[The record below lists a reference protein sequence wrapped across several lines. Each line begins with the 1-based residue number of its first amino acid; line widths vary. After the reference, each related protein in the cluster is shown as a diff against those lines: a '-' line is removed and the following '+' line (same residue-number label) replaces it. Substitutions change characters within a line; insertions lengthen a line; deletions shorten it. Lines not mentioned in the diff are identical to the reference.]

1 MQTDKTAFIQMKY
14 AVVDDHDLVREGLE
28 RVLLNHGVSDIRK
41 FSLAKDLLCLLDGGI
56 YCDFFIIDLELPDMD
71 GFALIT
77 EIRSRIPE
85 ARIIVSTVH
94 DEIWTLRRLLASNVD
109 AIIYKS
115 GVSVEIINAI
125 EEILEGNRYYCREVH
140 DALRLAEDK
149 SMHPSSRELEVL
161 RNIAKGRT
169 TKEIGDALFVSE
181 NTVEAHRKALLS
193 KMGAVNVA
201 DLIMKAVEKG
211 YISKNI

>member
-41 FSLAKDLLCLLDGGI
+41 FSLAKDLLSLLDGGI

>member
-56 YCDFFIIDLELPDMD
+56 DCDFFIIDLELPDMD

>member
-14 AVVDDHDLVREGLE
+14 AIVDDHDLVREGLE
-28 RVLLNHGVSDIRK
+28 RVLINHGVSDIRK
-41 FSLAKDLLCLLDGGI
+41 FSLAKDLLCLLDAGI
-56 YCDFFIIDLELPDMD
+56 DCDFFIIDLELPDMD

-85 ARIIVSTVH
+85 ARLIVSTVH
-94 DEIWTLRRLLASNVD
+94 DEIWTLRKLLASNVD

-115 GVSVEIINAI
+115 GVSLEIINAN
-125 EEILEGNRYYCREVH
+125 EEILEGKTYYCREVH
-140 DALRLAEDK
+140 GALGLAEDK
-149 SMHPSSRELEVL
+149 YMHPSSRELEVL
-161 RNIAKGRT
+161 KHIAKGKT
-169 TKEIGDALFVSE
+169 TKEIADTLFVSE
-181 NTVEAHRKALLS
+181 NTVEAHRKSLLS

-201 DLIMKAVEKG
+201 DLIMKAIEKG